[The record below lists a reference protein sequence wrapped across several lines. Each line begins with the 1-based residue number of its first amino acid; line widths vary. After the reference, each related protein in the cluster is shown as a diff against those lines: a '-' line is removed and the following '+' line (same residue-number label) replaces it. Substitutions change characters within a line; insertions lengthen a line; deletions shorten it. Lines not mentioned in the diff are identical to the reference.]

1 MTAVVSYL
9 RPQERVW
16 LDPTRI
22 GVLYAE
28 LGGPKVQEVM
38 DRALQELAF
47 SHRELSRFYRSRDM
61 EGFTRRLRAL
71 ERVAGHLGLTLIVRV
86 SGDVMAALEVGD
98 ATAVAATWARLSRS
112 IDQVVLG
119 DWIRL

>member
-16 LDPTRI
+16 LDPARI

-47 SHRELSRFYRSRDM
+47 SHRELSRFYRNRDI

-71 ERVAGHLGLTLIVRV
+71 ERVASHLGLTLIVRV
-86 SGDVMAALEVGD
+86 SADVAQALDCGD
-98 ATAVAATWARLSRS
+98 ATATAATWARLSRS

-119 DWIRL
+119 NWIRL

>member
-47 SHRELSRFYRSRDM
+47 SHRELMRFYRIRDFD
-61 EGFTRRLRAL
+61 GFTRRLRAL
-71 ERVAGHLGLTLIVRV
+71 ERVAGHLGLTLIARIC
-86 SGDVMAALEVGD
+86 SDVMQALACGD
-98 ATAVAATWARLSRS
+98 TTATAATWARLSRS